1 MAKIATVSME
11 SDPRNKGA
19 NLAKMK
25 AFACDAARQGADLVL
40 FPEES
45 LTGVGT
51 EGMYMVCGEDKRY
64 VHEVAERVPDGPS
77 TQELMGL
84 ARDEGI
90 YICWGMAERDAD
102 RFDVTYNT
110 MVLVGPEGY
119 VGKYRKV
126 HLPLCERLLHYPGR
140 DGYKVFDTSI
150 GKVGVEICYDI
161 CFPEVA
167 RSLALQGAQVILSQ
181 TGWPNLTRKE
191 DDPDHLVVDI
201 FHRARAN
208 ENMVVVVSSNLS
220 GEGFNG
226 CSAIY
231 GPTAGQVFA
240 STGPD
245 ESMVVADV
253 DVVGEIER
261 ARTFSMG
268 GSNLVK
274 DRKPGTY
281 RALSEDSPYCPEFGA
296 SVCS

>member
-11 SDPRNKGA
+11 SDPRSKDA

-25 AFACDAARQGADLVL
+25 AFACDAARQGAELVL

-51 EGMYMVCGEDKRY
+51 EGMYMVCGDDKRY
-64 VHEVAERVPDGPS
+64 ICEVAEHVPAGPS
-77 TQELMGL
+77 TQELMEL
-84 ARDEGI
+84 AREQGI
-90 YICWGMAERDAD
+90 YICWGMAERDED
-102 RFDVTYNT
+102 RSDVTYNT

-150 GKVGVEICYDI
+150 GKVGIEICYDI

-167 RSLALQGAQVILSQ
+167 RSLALQGAQIILSQ

-281 RALSEDSPYCPEFGA
+281 RALVEDSPYCPEFGA
-296 SVCS
+296 AVCL